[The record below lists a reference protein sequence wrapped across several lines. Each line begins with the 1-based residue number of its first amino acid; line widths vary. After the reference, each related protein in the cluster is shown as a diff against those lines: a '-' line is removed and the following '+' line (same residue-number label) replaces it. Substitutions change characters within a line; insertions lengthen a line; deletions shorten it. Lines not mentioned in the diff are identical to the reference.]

1 MATIQ
6 QKMIEKLHLRKCTS
20 LGALPEAIGIILNLT
35 TINLF
40 GCNITEL
47 PGSFGRLENLVMLRL
62 DECKKLHK
70 LPVSIGK
77 LKSLCHLL
85 MEKTA
90 VTVLSENF
98 GNRSSLV
105 ILKMQISLDCVEVL
119 PQL

>member
-1 MATIQ
+1 
-6 QKMIEKLHLRKCTS
+6 
-20 LGALPEAIGIILNLT
+20 
-35 TINLF
+35 LF

-98 GNRSSLV
+98 GNLSSLM